1 MDNQLAIYNP
11 LLHPLLTNYG
21 GLDNYS
27 ILTYRYADVENNGM
41 MNNYGWFSYSDS
53 TFSTS
58 ATHTLNNFGSFGS
71 DGNLL
76 NSGILNNDGYL
87 NSTVSLDNNG
97 TLTNNGALSIG
108 HGNFS
113 NGGMFNNNG
122 VWSNYDGTIIGNN
135 GTVINTD
142 RLQNYG
148 ALQNSGALTNDDTV
162 NGSGT
167 YTQSVGHTI
176 NNGSFSQGAIQINGG
191 GVSGTGSFTG
201 DVTIGSDASVNP
213 GNSPG
218 TLTFNGAFHS
228 SGDFVF
234 EIAGTA
240 AGQYDV
246 LAINGA
252 ADFTGGNVEFDFID
266 GFHASVGDHWDFLL
280 ANNVTGWDSLSFSSN
295 VSGLGTS
302 ITQDSLGAHLSITS
316 VPEPETYAMFM
327 AGLGLM
333 GFIARRRKN
342 NQA

>member
-1 MDNQLAIYNP
+1 M
-11 LLHPLLTNYG
+11 
-21 GLDNYS
+21 
-27 ILTYRYADVENNGM
+27 
-41 MNNYGWFSYSDS
+41 
-53 TFSTS
+53 
-58 ATHTLNNFGSFGS
+58 
-71 DGNLL
+71 
-76 NSGILNNDGYL
+76 
-87 NSTVSLDNNG
+87 
-97 TLTNNGALSIG
+97 
-108 HGNFS
+108 
-113 NGGMFNNNG
+113 
-122 VWSNYDGTIIGNN
+122 
-135 GTVINTD
+135 
-142 RLQNYG
+142 QNYG

-176 NNGSFSQGAIQINGG
+176 NNGSFSQGAIQFDGG
-191 GVSGTGSFTG
+191 SVSGTGAFTG

-228 SGDFVF
+228 SGNFVF

-252 ADFTGGNVEFDFID
+252 ANFTGGNVEFDFID

-342 NQA
+342 GQA